1 MANSL
6 LPQRILPPG
15 TPWLAEDG
23 KSVSKNWWLFLY
35 NLSTSV
41 LGQTDPV
48 ALELLAELDT
58 DAGTSDDQRLAR
70 GIDIA
75 QMLATQ
81 TDYPLPVL
89 TAYVPEEYPS
99 LIPRA
104 QPVQAITVGAS
115 PYVYTAPF
123 DGMVTVS
130 GGTVTGLDISRDGG
144 STYIAT
150 GFLAGCVPMARLDKL
165 KVTWAVSPTMNFFPR

>member
-70 GIDIA
+70 GIDVA
-75 QMLATQ
+75 QMLAMQ

-89 TAYVPEEYPS
+89 SAYVPEEYTAP
-99 LIPRA
+99 LPRA
-104 QPVQAITVGAS
+104 QPVHAITPGAS
-115 PYVYTAPF
+115 PYTYTAPF
-123 DGMVTVS
+123 DGWVTVS
-130 GGTVTGLDISRDGG
+130 GGTVSGLDLSRDG
-144 STYIAT
+144 TTFIAT
-150 GFLAGCVPMARLDKL
+150 GVLAGPIPVSRLDKL
-165 KVTWAVSPTMNFFPR
+165 KVTWTGSPTMNFFPR

>member
-70 GIDIA
+70 AIDA
-75 QMLATQ
+75 ARMMAEQ
-81 TDYPLPVL
+81 TPFPTPV
-89 TAYVPEEYPS
+89 TDAYVVEEYTP
-99 LIPRA
+99 LRPQA
-104 QPVQAITVGAS
+104 QPVQAITPGAS
-115 PYVYTAPF
+115 PYTYTAPQ
-123 DGMVTVS
+123 DGWVTVS
-130 GGTVTGLDISRDGG
+130 GGTVSALDLSRDG
-144 STYIAT
+144 TTFIAT
-150 GFLAGCVPMARLDKL
+150 GVLAGTLPMSRLDKL
-165 KVTWAVSPTMNFFPR
+165 KVTWTGSPTMNFFPR